1 MNKYLILVLGL
12 IVTTVACN
20 DNNKENIDSGN
31 FDRSIMLANY
41 ADNLI
46 IPSYNTLLTK
56 VDVLKQNISLITK
69 PESTVEQLLQ
79 ARESWVELATQWQFC
94 NSYNFGPAGEM
105 GIKKGLNEEIAT
117 FPVAETKLIN
127 FINANDTAFANFDR
141 DTRGI
146 YAIEYLLYTPGL
158 SNNQILDSI
167 KNNTNRINYLNALV
181 GSVHKNVAEVVSQW
195 SAYRSNFISNNG
207 TDIGSSSSI
216 LYNEFLKSYEGLKN
230 FKFGIPLGRRP
241 GQTEPLPQQ
250 VEAYYSGI
258 SSSLAKQ
265 HWLSV
270 KNIWE
275 GMAANA
281 ADGPG
286 FKEYLQNVPGG
297 NDLISSTQTQVA
309 AVDAKLN
316 LLPANK
322 LSDAISQQFNVVDDV
337 HNELQKTTRFFKSDM
352 SSLLGI
358 AITYSSGDG
367 D

>member
-1 MNKYLILVLGL
+1 MNKYLILALGL
-12 IVTTVACN
+12 ILTTVACN
-20 DNNKENIDSGN
+20 DDNKQNIDSGN
-31 FDRSIMLANY
+31 FDRAIMLTNY

-46 IPSYNTLLTK
+46 IPSYTALLTK
-56 VDVLKQNISLITK
+56 VDVLKHNINLMIK
-69 PESTVEQLLQ
+69 PESTAEQLLQ
-79 ARESWVELATQWQFC
+79 VREAWFEVAQQWQFC

-117 FPVAETKLIN
+117 FPIAETKLIN

-167 KNNTNRINYLNALV
+167 KNNTNKINYLNALIGNV
-181 GSVHKNVAEVVSQW
+181 RKNVGDVVTQW
-195 SAYRSNFISNNG
+195 SAYRGNFMSNKG
-207 TDIGSSSSI
+207 TDIGSSTSM

-230 FKFGIPLGRRP
+230 YKFGIPLGRRP

-258 SSSLAKQ
+258 STSLAKL
-265 HWLSV
+265 HWQSV
-270 KNIWE
+270 KQIWE
-275 GMAANA
+275 GMAANG

-297 NDLISSTQTQVA
+297 NDLISLTQTQVA

-316 LLPANK
+316 LLPATK

-337 HNELQKTTRFFKSDM
+337 HTELQKTTRFFKSDM